1 MNQDFLKLLWNK
13 FHNLYNTCIY
23 LLFSIVC
30 LLIIGLIIYNNFNE
44 VELEFYS
51 FYILLSLA
59 FMGSTYLLIYLVQYK
74 DGINIKSYYLSM
86 SKKQLAHEINNEIN
100 KKGMLYVYS
109 KEDLKNKPL
118 HKQFLNANLVL
129 LRKFLIVIEA
139 NGLCHVLPTKEINW
153 IGSIKAKESINN
165 NNKDQVSNYICI
177 FARDTVLYVKSDKKM
192 AKRVCDILSN
202 KISNFILDRKTFCE
216 NELLQNLND
225 SDPTEKL
232 ENLFILDRESYIKIM
247 EGQLLTKN
255 KLA

>member
-1 MNQDFLKLLWNK
+1 
-13 FHNLYNTCIY
+13 
-23 LLFSIVC
+23 
-30 LLIIGLIIYNNFNE
+30 
-44 VELEFYS
+44 
-51 FYILLSLA
+51 
-59 FMGSTYLLIYLVQYK
+59 
-74 DGINIKSYYLSM
+74 M

-109 KEDLKNKPL
+109 KKDLKNKPL

-129 LRKFLIVIEA
+129 LRKFLVVIDTK
-139 NGLCHVLPTKEINW
+139 GLCHVLPTKEINW

-165 NNKDQVSNYICI
+165 NKDQFSNYICI

-192 AKRVCDILSN
+192 AKRACDILSK
-202 KISNFILDRKTFCE
+202 KISNFILDRKTFYD

-247 EGQLLTKN
+247 EAQLLTKN

>member
-1 MNQDFLKLLWNK
+1 
-13 FHNLYNTCIY
+13 
-23 LLFSIVC
+23 
-30 LLIIGLIIYNNFNE
+30 
-44 VELEFYS
+44 
-51 FYILLSLA
+51 
-59 FMGSTYLLIYLVQYK
+59 
-74 DGINIKSYYLSM
+74 
-86 SKKQLAHEINNEIN
+86 
-100 KKGMLYVYS
+100 MLYVYS

-153 IGSIKAKESINN
+153 IGSIIAKESINN

-232 ENLFILDRESYIKIM
+232 GNLFILDRESYIKIM
-247 EGQLLTKN
+247 EAQLLTKN